1 MKLNLEA
8 KNKQEEVILAY
19 LQANASDAL
28 AEKINNGMPLTKD
41 GKTFTNK
48 KTLSGF
54 MKYACDEAR
63 NLAEKGAN
71 CACVEDSVVFGWA
84 IHYFEEDSI
93 EGTLYT
99 LDGEEYNP
107 APKITATRVKQ
118 APTPVVSPTK
128 PQNVQSS
135 LFDLLAQPNGQGKK
149 TDEEKQDETQPPTRE
164 EIHEAFASIQNTVD
178 EETGEILSYEEMRE
192 FDGDVEK
199 PTAFTATE
207 EPPIQNTEPLRTSE
221 EEKDFAKAFDSEAVC
236 KLYDLLGDCF
246 ILV

>member
-28 AEKINNGMPLTKD
+28 AEKINNGTPLTKD

-63 NLAEKGAN
+63 KLAEKGAN
-71 CACVEDSVVFGWA
+71 CACVEDSVVFGRA

-99 LDGEEYNP
+99 LDGEIYKP
-107 APKITATRVKQ
+107 APKITATRQ
-118 APTPVVSPTK
+118 APTPVVSPAK

-135 LFDLLAQPNGQGKK
+135 LFDMLTQPSGQSEQA
-149 TDEEKQDETQPPTRE
+149 DEENQDETEPPTQEDFR
-164 EIHEAFASIQNTVD
+164 EAFASMQNTVD
-178 EETGEILSYEEMRE
+178 EETGEILSYEEMRG
-192 FDGDVEK
+192 FDGDVEE
-199 PTAFTATE
+199 PTDFTATE
-207 EPPIQNTEPLRTSE
+207 KTLIQNAEPLRTSE